1 MTPQMSKHPETHVV
15 EIDQPHG
22 MPLQIKGLFFRG
34 RLKWMSL
41 NILDNEGQS
50 STCEVPD
57 HYEDAV
63 FESMKKLLRIIFI
76 KSEELNRKRF

>member
-1 MTPQMSKHPETHVV
+1 MSYPETHII
-15 EIDQPHG
+15 EIDQPKG

-41 NILDNEGQS
+41 NIIDSEGQS
-50 STCEVPD
+50 SPCEVPD

-63 FESMKKLLRIIFI
+63 FESMKKLLCVTFV
-76 KSEELNRKRF
+76 KSEELNRKRPWRKC